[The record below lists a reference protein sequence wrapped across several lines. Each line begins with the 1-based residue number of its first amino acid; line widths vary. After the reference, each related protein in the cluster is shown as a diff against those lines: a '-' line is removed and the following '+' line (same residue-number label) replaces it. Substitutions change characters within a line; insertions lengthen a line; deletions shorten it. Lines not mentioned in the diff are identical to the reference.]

1 MESAAC
7 DAVGGGELK
16 CVVLCFGMEVEVDGV
31 DSVLEVNSAK
41 CTLGCLRPLRGSLRA
56 VGGLA

>member
-1 MESAAC
+1 VLC
-7 DAVGGGELK
+7 
-16 CVVLCFGMEVEVDGV
+16 CVVLCCGMEVEVDGV